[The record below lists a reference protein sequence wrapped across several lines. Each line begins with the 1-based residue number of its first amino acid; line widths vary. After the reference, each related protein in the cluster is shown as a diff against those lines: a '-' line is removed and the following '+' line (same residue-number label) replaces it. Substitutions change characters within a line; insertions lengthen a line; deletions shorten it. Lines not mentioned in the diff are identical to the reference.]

1 MSHWVYILYSQKTD
15 SFYKGQTDD
24 LAERIN
30 RHNNGWEK
38 ATQFGRPWK
47 LVWKCEKSDRSSAV
61 RLEKKLKNM
70 SRVKLERF
78 MMKYP
83 DASRALTS

>member
-15 SFYKGQTDD
+15 SYYKGQTDD
-24 LAERIN
+24 LPERIN
-30 RHNNGWEK
+30 RHNNGREK

-47 LVWKCEKSDRSSAV
+47 LVWKCEKSDRASAV

-70 SRVKLERF
+70 SREKLKKF
-78 MMKYP
+78 ILKYI
-83 DASRALTS
+83 DGSQALTS